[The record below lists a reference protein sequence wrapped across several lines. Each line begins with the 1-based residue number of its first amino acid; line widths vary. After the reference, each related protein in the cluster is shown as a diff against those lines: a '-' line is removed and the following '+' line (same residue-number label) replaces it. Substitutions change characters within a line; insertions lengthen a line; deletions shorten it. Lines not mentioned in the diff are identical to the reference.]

1 MFNFIANMILS
12 TATPTPSGVFSKF
25 VETLSYMW
33 KGMLGVFVVIVL
45 VILGVYLMLAMF
57 RKKKK

>member
-1 MFNFIANMILS
+1 MFNFIANMLLS
-12 TATPTPSGVFSKF
+12 TETPEASVFTKF

-45 VILGVYLMLAMF
+45 VIIGVYLMLALF
-57 RKKKK
+57 RKKK